1 MRVDAK
7 NLVLMCCKYFLI
19 YRGPN
24 LRKSLTDRESKYN
37 PSDSQG
43 STYSLSS
50 HETFE
55 SRGSKTETSGGGS
68 PRHEGRPM
76 PQEDRLIEVITTPG
90 GVRLQPSREAVQNF
104 LTAAV
109 KLDGDRLGYAL
120 QSKLQ
125 AHAWQVDIISF
136 ICFYKKLLFGFVRN
150 FRVICLFLPCCY
162 LSQNHTL
169 VNGSIRTVTGCE
181 QCHLVNPDV
190 SSVPG
195 TFESHVCR
203 GSHTAARR

>member
-1 MRVDAK
+1 MRSSQIFVGFFSKSSK
-7 NLVLMCCKYFLI
+7 NSNVPGNSYLV

-24 LRKSLTDRESKYN
+24 LRRSLTDRESKYN
-37 PSDSQG
+37 PSDNQG

-76 PQEDRLIEVITTPG
+76 SQEDRLVDVITTPG

-104 LTAAV
+104 LTAVV

-125 AHAWQVDIISF
+125 AHAWQVDT
-136 ICFYKKLLFGFVRN
+136 GFH
-150 FRVICLFLPCCY
+150 LY
-162 LSQNHTL
+162 LDL
-169 VNGSIRTVTGCE
+169 
-181 QCHLVNPDV
+181 
-190 SSVPG
+190 
-195 TFESHVCR
+195 
-203 GSHTAARR
+203 